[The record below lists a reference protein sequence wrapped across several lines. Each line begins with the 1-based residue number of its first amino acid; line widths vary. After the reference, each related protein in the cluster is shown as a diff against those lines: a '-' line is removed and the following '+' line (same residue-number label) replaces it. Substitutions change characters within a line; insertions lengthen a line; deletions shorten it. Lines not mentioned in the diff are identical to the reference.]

1 MKNKIL
7 VVLAI
12 IILAGIVVVAAL
24 GFNVDFVYKNYNL
37 VDVRI
42 GQDFN
47 ISDIKT
53 ITDEVLKNKKVE
65 IQKAGVYGDNLAI
78 KVAEISDE
86 EKDLLNTKINEKFG
100 IENTVD
106 DIEVN
111 SVPSFRLRDLVKS
124 YIVVLCIATVFVL
137 IYMAIRFRKIGVSKV
152 VLQTLIL
159 TVVAEILYAAVI
171 AITRYPVNRLVMPVG
186 VIIYIAIVTVL
197 TGTFEKQISTEK
209 E

>member
-53 ITDEVLKNKKVE
+53 ITDEVLKNKKVD